1 MHCVAIFATKKGKE
15 FAILYA
21 DFGHNTL
28 RVARKVLLLFAPSV
42 DAERTILGCPRGMKR
57 LLIIMCFVGSEGS
70 PQNHQFLMTSLQ
82 LGIQDPYIVLLAI
95 CSSTTE
101 VFVVRT

>member
-42 DAERTILGCPRGMKR
+42 DAERTILGCPRGIFFFFEQRETPEAPILFQLKHNIQSEVHSLEY
-57 LLIIMCFVGSEGS
+57 LLK
-70 PQNHQFLMTSLQ
+70 
-82 LGIQDPYIVLLAI
+82 
-95 CSSTTE
+95 
-101 VFVVRT
+101 